1 MTKESSTYP
10 VSRQVSRRE
19 AMEEMKRGERIGRRR
34 ARVKRAKALLD
45 RKKERELLDL
55 PYAYPLDRQISQR
68 RGSIGRQ
75 LMSLG
80 KIKRRGLRRVS

>member
-19 AMEEMKRGERIGRRR
+19 AMKEMKRGERVGRRR
-34 ARVKRAKALLD
+34 ARAKRAKALAE
-45 RKKERELLDL
+45 RTKEREQDRA
-55 PYAYPLDRQISQR
+55 YTYPLDRQIGQR

-80 KIKRRGLRRVS
+80 KHKRRGLRRVS

>member
-1 MTKESSTYP
+1 MKQESTYP

-34 ARVKRAKALLD
+34 AYRKAMQALAERKR
-45 RKKERELLDL
+45 EREGLNL
-55 PYAYPLDRQISQR
+55 PYTYPLERQIGQR

-75 LMSLG
+75 LFTTG
-80 KIKRRGLRRVS
+80 RYGRRLVVVS